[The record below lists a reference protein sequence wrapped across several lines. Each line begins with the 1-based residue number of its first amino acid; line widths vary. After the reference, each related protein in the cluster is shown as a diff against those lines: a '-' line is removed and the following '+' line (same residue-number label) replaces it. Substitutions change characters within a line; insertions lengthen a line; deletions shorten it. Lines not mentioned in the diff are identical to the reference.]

1 MRAPLFFAV
10 CLVLVVAMAGIAL
23 APAFERA
30 GAPQEGMATSSARG
44 FAFEP
49 AQIGQIG
56 SDGDV
61 EVTAPPGIS
70 LALTGTAIIATRPF
84 DPATVKGARLVFGPD
99 TRAGLSGSAHTVVLK
114 IAPLPNEGLEPAHM
128 ALGFV
133 VAGAPIQ
140 WVQKPLTLPL
150 DADGPPIEIQL
161 PAPDAAPLA
170 LAIWPSVA
178 GEGRGFQITGLTINP
193 SMPPASQR

>member
-10 CLVLVVAMAGIAL
+10 CLVLVVAMAAIAL
-23 APAFERA
+23 TPAFERT
-30 GAPQEGMATSSARG
+30 GAPQEATATSSVRG
-44 FAFEP
+44 FALEP

-70 LALTGTAIIATRPF
+70 MALTGTAITATKPF
-84 DPATVKGARLVFGPD
+84 DPATAKGARLVFGPE
-99 TRAGLSGSAHTVVLK
+99 TRAGLSGSSHIVVLK
-114 IAPLPNEGLEPAHM
+114 FAPLPNEGLEPAQI
-128 ALGFV
+128 AVGFV
-133 VAGAPIQ
+133 VAGSPIQ
-140 WVQKPLTLPL
+140 WVRKSLTLPL

-170 LAIWPSVA
+170 LAIWPSVS
-178 GEGRGFQITGLTINP
+178 GEGRGFQITGLAINQ
-193 SMPPASQR
+193 STPPASQP